1 MINER
6 MLEFLC
12 LSEALNHHLHEI
24 YDEGKIARRHQELMR
39 ELLEPY
45 VISKA

>member
-12 LSEALNHHLHEI
+12 LSEALNHHLYEV
-24 YDEGKIARRHQELMR
+24 YDEDKIVRRHQELMR